1 MQAKLLSKFVPWDFH
16 VLPGGVKK
24 VKIAANPQMLKGLVY
39 LQLRST
45 DINNN
50 DYTGYH
56 EKLTPHFPGT

>member
-1 MQAKLLSKFVPWDFH
+1 MQVKLPSEFVPWVFP
-16 VLPGGVKK
+16 VLPGGIKK
-24 VKIAANPQMLKGLVY
+24 VKIAANPQMLKGHVY
-39 LQLRST
+39 LQLQST